1 MNLPD
6 KLIYFRKQKG
16 LTQSNLAE
24 ALNVS
29 RQAVSRWEVGTAVPS
44 TDNLKVLSNL
54 YGVSVDYLLDDKA
67 DDVCKDSG
75 NYSLCQED
83 AGKKTAISP
92 KEILTGLLIAVVVTF
107 VVLLSA
113 LIGSWG
119 RTEPTNI
126 LPFEEMDTEAE
137 DNYQAETFLL
147 E

>member
-1 MNLPD
+1 
-6 KLIYFRKQKG
+6 
-16 LTQSNLAE
+16 
-24 ALNVS
+24 
-29 RQAVSRWEVGTAVPS
+29 
-44 TDNLKVLSNL
+44 
-54 YGVSVDYLLDDKA
+54 
-67 DDVCKDSG
+67 
-75 NYSLCQED
+75 
-83 AGKKTAISP
+83 
-92 KEILTGLLIAVVVTF
+92 VVVTF

>member
-1 MNLPD
+1 M
-6 KLIYFRKQKG
+6 
-16 LTQSNLAE
+16 
-24 ALNVS
+24 
-29 RQAVSRWEVGTAVPS
+29 
-44 TDNLKVLSNL
+44 
-54 YGVSVDYLLDDKA
+54 
-67 DDVCKDSG
+67 
-75 NYSLCQED
+75 CQED